1 MRCPKCRYISFE
13 RVERC
18 RNCGYDFSFTP
29 DAPSSD
35 LPLRDAGSEVEGP
48 LSDFSIE
55 KSDDLPL
62 FEPPAEVWR
71 AATTRT
77 SQTPRAPLGVR
88 RSTAALARAAVTSP
102 QESARLD
109 LEPFTSEPRSNRAP
123 DPTAEQ
129 SRAGAPR
136 RLFAGIIDLA
146 IIAGVDAAVLYLT
159 LRLLDLNL
167 DNVLVLPLVPFVG
180 FLLVLNGG
188 YLAAFTAACGQT
200 IGKMAA
206 GIRVVSA
213 PEGESHGGRVSF
225 GFAALRT
232 VAYLASALPVGLG
245 FIPAFIGRER
255 RGLHDR
261 LAETRVIRVSPVG

>member
-29 DAPSSD
+29 ETPSSD
-35 LPLRDAGSEVEGP
+35 LPLRDADSEIEGP
-48 LSDFSIE
+48 LADFSIE

-71 AATTRT
+71 AATART
-77 SQTPRAPLGVR
+77 SPTPRAPLGVR
-88 RSTAALARAAVTSP
+88 RSTALARATVTSP
-102 QESARLD
+102 QESARLV
-109 LEPFTSEPRSNRAP
+109 LEPSAAEPRGDRLP
-123 DPTAEQ
+123 DSAGGQ
-129 SRAGAPR
+129 SPAGAPR

-159 LRLLDLNL
+159 LRLLDLSL
-167 DNVLVLPLVPFVG
+167 DHVLILPLVPFVG

-206 GIRVVSA
+206 GIRVVAA
-213 PEGESHGGRVSF
+213 PEGEGRGGRVSF

-232 VAYLASALPVGLG
+232 VAYLASALPAGLG
-245 FIPAFIGRER
+245 FVPAFIGRER

-261 LAETRVIRVSPVG
+261 LAETRVVRISPAG

>member
-29 DAPSSD
+29 DAPPPD

-77 SQTPRAPLGVR
+77 SPTPRAPLGVR

-102 QESARLD
+102 QESARLA
-109 LEPFTSEPRSNRAP
+109 LEPFAEPRSSRTP
-123 DPTAEQ
+123 DSAAEQ
-129 SRAGAPR
+129 LPAGAPR
-136 RLFAGIIDLA
+136 RLFAAIIDLT

-167 DNVLVLPLVPFVG
+167 DNVLILPVVPFVG

-206 GIRVVSA
+206 GIRVVAA
-213 PEGESHGGRVSF
+213 PEGESPGGRVSF

-261 LAETRVIRVSPVG
+261 LAETRVIRISPVG

>member
-29 DAPSSD
+29 ETPPSD
-35 LPLRDAGSEVEGP
+35 LPLRDADSEIEGP

-55 KSDDLPL
+55 KGDDLPL

-71 AATTRT
+71 AATAR
-77 SQTPRAPLGVR
+77 SSPTPRAPLGVR
-88 RSTAALARAAVTSP
+88 RSTALARAAVASP
-102 QESARLD
+102 QESARL
-109 LEPFTSEPRSNRAP
+109 LEPSAEPRGDRSP
-123 DPTAEQ
+123 DSVVRQ
-129 SRAGAPR
+129 SPAGAPR

-159 LRLLDLNL
+159 LRLLDLSL
-167 DNVLVLPLVPFVG
+167 DNVLILPIVPFVG

-206 GIRVVSA
+206 GIRVVAA
-213 PEGESHGGRVSF
+213 PDGESAGGRVSF

-232 VAYLASALPVGLG
+232 VAYLASALPIGLG
-245 FIPAFIGRER
+245 FVPAFIGRER

-261 LAETRVIRVSPVG
+261 LAETRVIRVSPAG

>member
-29 DAPSSD
+29 ETPPSD
-35 LPLRDAGSEVEGP
+35 LPLRDADSEIGGP

-71 AATTRT
+71 AATART
-77 SQTPRAPLGVR
+77 APTPRAPLGVR
-88 RSTAALARAAVTSP
+88 RSTALARATVTSP
-102 QESARLD
+102 QESARLE
-109 LEPFTSEPRSNRAP
+109 LEPAVAPRGDRSA
-123 DPTAEQ
+123 DSAVQQ
-129 SRAGAPR
+129 SPAGAPR

-159 LRLLDLNL
+159 LRLLDLSL
-167 DNVLVLPLVPFVG
+167 DRVLVIPLVPFVG

-188 YLAAFTAACGQT
+188 YLAGFTAACGQT

-206 GIRVVSA
+206 GIRVVAS
-213 PEGESHGGRVSF
+213 PEGEAPGGRVSF

-232 VAYLASALPVGLG
+232 VAYLASALPAGLG
-245 FIPAFIGRER
+245 FVPAFIGRER

-261 LAETRVIRVSPVG
+261 LAETRVVRISPAG

>member
-29 DAPSSD
+29 ESPSSD
-35 LPLRDAGSEVEGP
+35 LPLRDADSEIEGP

-55 KSDDLPL
+55 KTDDLPL
-62 FEPPAEVWR
+62 FEPPGEVWR
-71 AATTRT
+71 AAATART
-77 SQTPRAPLGVR
+77 SSTPRAPLGVR
-88 RSTAALARAAVTSP
+88 RSAALARATVTSP
-102 QESARLD
+102 QASARLA
-109 LEPFTSEPRSNRAP
+109 LEPSAEPRGDRLP
-123 DPTAEQ
+123 DSAAHQ
-129 SRAGAPR
+129 SPAGAPR

-159 LRLLDLNL
+159 LRLLDLGL
-167 DNVLVLPLVPFVG
+167 DNVLILPVVPFVG

-206 GIRVVSA
+206 GIRVVAA
-213 PEGESHGGRVSF
+213 PEGETSGGRVSF
-225 GFAALRT
+225 GFATLRT

-245 FIPAFIGRER
+245 FVPAFIGRER

-261 LAETRVIRVSPVG
+261 LAETRVIRITPAG